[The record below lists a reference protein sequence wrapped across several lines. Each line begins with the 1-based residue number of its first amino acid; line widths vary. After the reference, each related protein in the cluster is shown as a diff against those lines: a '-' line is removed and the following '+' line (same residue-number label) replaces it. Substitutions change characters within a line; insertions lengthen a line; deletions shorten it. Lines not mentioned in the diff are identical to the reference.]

1 MSLIYIFRH
10 GQAGSRDDYDR
21 LSRLGREQ
29 AELLGRHFAD
39 EEMKF
44 DAFFTGPLKRQV
56 ETAQIVHHKCGGP
69 APQVDAHWAEFDLDA
84 VAAAIAPFLAAE
96 DPGFAQAYAE
106 AAQAHRHWT
115 PADAQIVRAWIE
127 ERFETQIESWSQ
139 FNERVAAA
147 RETLAEF
154 PRDARIAIST
164 SATPMSIWM
173 SLALDLTPDRIMH
186 LAGSAHNSSYSVFRL
201 RGTEVDLLAYNAI
214 PHLTS
219 AQLRTLK

>member
-29 AELLGRHFAD
+29 AELLGRYFAD
-39 EEMKF
+39 EGMKF
-44 DAFFTGPLKRQV
+44 DAFFTGPLKRQL

-84 VAAAIAPFLAAE
+84 VAGAIAPFLAAE
-96 DPGFAQAYAE
+96 DPDFAQAYAE

-127 ERFETQIESWSQ
+127 GRFETQIESWRQ

-147 RETLAEF
+147 REALAVF

-219 AQLRTLK
+219 APLRTLK